1 MFKKLKKLLS
11 VLICASF
18 LMVLFFGNAETTKA
32 ATADTYMLKVNRK
45 LNVVTAYELNG
56 KEYVPIRAML
66 CSCGSDTPLG
76 VKHLGEKYRWR
87 LMFGGT
93 YSQYA
98 TRVFEHILFHSVPYW
113 TKDPSNVEQGEYDR
127 LGEKRSMGCIRL
139 CVADARWIYMNCPS
153 GTTVVFYDD
162 ANDPG
167 PLGKPDNVKR
177 VLGGGWDPT
186 DEWSYGNPYNNLAP
200 TMTIDGPLT
209 VEAHRGAYNLLK
221 GVKAYGS
228 SKKNET
234 DNVEITGD
242 IDFYTPGKYKLT
254 YTLVDSIGKKVSK
267 TRTVKVVEAD

>member
-45 LNVVTAYELNG
+45 LNVVTAYELKG

-127 LGEKRSMGCIRL
+127 LGEKRSMASRISCSSLMIQ
-139 CVADARWIYMNCPS
+139 MPS
-153 GTTVVFYDD
+153 SAYFFTSAQSSLLAKGILTQVVSRF
-162 ANDPG
+162 
-167 PLGKPDNVKR
+167 
-177 VLGGGWDPT
+177 
-186 DEWSYGNPYNNLAP
+186 
-200 TMTIDGPLT
+200 
-209 VEAHRGAYNLLK
+209 
-221 GVKAYGS
+221 
-228 SKKNET
+228 
-234 DNVEITGD
+234 
-242 IDFYTPGKYKLT
+242 
-254 YTLVDSIGKKVSK
+254 
-267 TRTVKVVEAD
+267 